1 MKKVK
6 TGKIISLYKNPYSL
20 LNQVIKRKSSTNVVS
35 SVPKSARPFGFNPNS
50 EKKSKRKKK

>member
-6 TGKIISLYKNPYSL
+6 TGKITSLYKNPYSL

-35 SVPKSARPFGFNPNS
+35 NVPKSARPWGYNPNAQK
-50 EKKSKRKKK
+50 ESKGKKK